1 METQIKVTHTG
12 SYSAKFE
19 HDDVTY
25 RIDWEDD
32 SDTVYFFQEFS
43 PTAEG
48 RKCVSIPAEILPT
61 LADIFETIER
71 ANNLE
76 KQGKK

>member
-32 SDTVYFFQEFS
+32 SDNVYVFQEFH
-43 PTAEG
+43 PGKDG

-61 LADIFETIER
+61 LIRILGTIHTE
-71 ANNLE
+71 NLE
-76 KQGKK
+76 KQGKN

>member
-19 HDDVTY
+19 HDDVIY
-25 RIDWEDD
+25 NIDWEDD
-32 SDTVYFFQEFS
+32 SNTIYFIQEFA
-43 PTAEG
+43 PGQDG

-61 LADIFETIER
+61 LIRILGTIHSD
-71 ANNLE
+71 NL
-76 KQGKK
+76 K

>member
-1 METQIKVTHTG
+1 METKIKVTQTG

-32 SDTVYFFQEFS
+32 SDNVYVFQEFH
-43 PTAEG
+43 PGKDG

-61 LADIFETIER
+61 LIRILGTIHTE
-71 ANNLE
+71 NLE
-76 KQGKK
+76 KQGKN

>member
-1 METQIKVTHTG
+1 METKITVTHTG

-32 SDTVYFFQEFS
+32 SDNVYVFQEFH
-43 PTAEG
+43 PGKDG
-48 RKCVSIPAEILPT
+48 RKCVSIPAQILPT
-61 LADIFETIER
+61 LIRILGTIHTE
-71 ANNLE
+71 NLE
-76 KQGKK
+76 KQGKN

>member
-1 METQIKVTHTG
+1 METKIKVTHTG

-32 SDTVYFFQEFS
+32 SDTVYFFQEWN
-43 PTAEG
+43 PTQEG

-61 LADIFETIER
+61 LIRIFGTIHTD
-71 ANNLE
+71 NS
-76 KQGKK
+76 K

>member
-1 METQIKVTHTG
+1 METKIKVTHNG

-32 SDTVYFFQEFS
+32 SDTVYFFQQWS
-43 PTAEG
+43 PTIQDL
-48 RKCVSIPAEILPT
+48 KVLSIPAEILPT
-61 LADIFETIER
+61 LVGIFNTIE
-71 ANNLE
+71 E
-76 KQGKK
+76 SKK

>member
-32 SDTVYFFQEFS
+32 SDTIYFFQEWN

-61 LADIFETIER
+61 LIRILGTIHTD
-71 ANNLE
+71 NL
-76 KQGKK
+76 K

>member
-1 METQIKVTHTG
+1 METQIKVTQTG

-32 SDTVYFFQEFS
+32 SDNVYVFQEFH
-43 PTAEG
+43 PGKDG

-61 LADIFETIER
+61 LIRILGTIHTE
-71 ANNLE
+71 NLE
-76 KQGKK
+76 KQGKN

>member
-1 METQIKVTHTG
+1 METKIKVTHTG

-32 SDTVYFFQEFS
+32 SDNVYVFQELH
-43 PTAEG
+43 PGKDG

-61 LADIFETIER
+61 LIRILGTIHTE
-71 ANNLE
+71 NLE
-76 KQGKK
+76 KQGKN

>member
-32 SDTVYFFQEFS
+32 SDNVYFFQEFA
-43 PTAEG
+43 PTQEG

-61 LADIFETIER
+61 LIRIFGTIQTD
-71 ANNLE
+71 NL
-76 KQGKK
+76 K

>member
-1 METQIKVTHTG
+1 METKIKVTHTG

-25 RIDWEDD
+25 RIDSEDD
-32 SDTVYFFQEFS
+32 SDNVYVFQEFH
-43 PTAEG
+43 PGKDG

-61 LADIFETIER
+61 LIRILGTIHTE
-71 ANNLE
+71 NLE
-76 KQGKK
+76 KQGKN

>member
-1 METQIKVTHTG
+1 METKIKVTHTG

-32 SDTVYFFQEFS
+32 SDNVYVFQEFH
-43 PTAEG
+43 PGKDG

-61 LADIFETIER
+61 LIRILGTIHTE
-71 ANNLE
+71 NLE
-76 KQGKK
+76 KQGKN